1 MLVIELIPKAQAL
14 LKVTSRKMLPS
25 HEAIPG
31 GLTIKGKDALE
42 LSDGRVART
51 NVAGV
56 SVILP
61 ALLLHTQ
68 FMTPSLCS
76 IMLSISSTLGSKSA
90 GRSRGGGS
98 CRYRTLNVVVEN
110 SRNPSAWSQK

>member
-1 MLVIELIPKAQAL
+1 MALQLKA
-14 LKVTSRKMLPS
+14 
-25 HEAIPG
+25 
-31 GLTIKGKDALE
+31 KGALE

-61 ALLLHTQ
+61 ALLLHTR
-68 FMTPSLCS
+68 FMTPSLWT
-76 IMLSISSTLGSKSA
+76 IMLSIFSILRGKSA

-98 CRYRTLNVVVEN
+98 CRYRTLSVVAEN